1 MSPSQKRLLRAIY
14 RKIAIIGAPLM
25 LTRRGR
31 TRFREYFDDR
41 IIGLFRDDIEAFIR
55 DYPKVWSE
63 EKTLQYLVEHRSS
76 ICRFGDG
83 ELKLMVG
90 ERHKSFQDVNHA
102 LNARLKQVLDSNDP
116 NILIGIHPVR
126 DFDGLGRIWQ
136 KFIIRIGREVLA
148 LLDGQRSY
156 PSMGAFRVLPDHSE
170 AALIERVQLIK
181 QIWQDRK
188 VLLVVGENSRFTFEE
203 VLFNNARSVDF
214 LYAPAK
220 NAFEQ
225 YDDILNRIRDYDP
238 GEYLIMPVLGPTATV
253 LAYDLAKLGYQAI
266 DFGQMPGTFRR
277 AKRKL
282 FGDEDH
288 PLPALTQPKQS
299 T

>member
-25 LTRRGR
+25 LTRSGR
-31 TRFREYFDDR
+31 TRFREHFDDR

-55 DYPKVWSE
+55 NYPEVWSE
-63 EKTLQYLVEHRSS
+63 EKTLQCLVEHRSS

-136 KFIIRIGREVLA
+136 KFIIRIGPKVLA

-203 VLFNNARSVDF
+203 ELFNNARSVDF

>member
-1 MSPSQKRLLRAIY
+1 MSPRMKYALRAIY
-14 RKIAIIGAPLM
+14 RQIAIMGAPLM
-25 LTRRGR
+25 LTRQGR
-31 TRFREYFDDR
+31 TRFREFFDDR
-41 IIGLFRDDIEAFIR
+41 IISLFRPEIEAFIH
-55 DYPKVWSE
+55 DYPEVWSE
-63 EKTLQYLVEHRSS
+63 EQTLRHIIEHRSS

-90 ERHKSFQDVNHA
+90 ERHKSFQDVNPV
-102 LNARLKQVLDSNDP
+102 LNARLAEVLASNDP

-126 DFDGLGRIWQ
+126 DFDSLGRIWH

-170 AALIERVQLIK
+170 EALIERVQLIK
-181 QIWQDRK
+181 RIWQDRK
-188 VLLVVGENSRFTFEE
+188 VLLIVGKGSRFTFEE
-203 VLFNNARSVDF
+203 ELFNNAQSVDF

-220 NAFEQ
+220 NAFAE
-225 YDDILNRIRDYDP
+225 YDDILARIQTHDP
-238 GEYLIMPVLGPTATV
+238 QEYLIMPVLGPTATV

-282 FGDEDH
+282 FGDAKH
-288 PLPALTQPKQS
+288 LLPDL
-299 T
+299 

>member
-14 RKIAIIGAPLM
+14 RKIALIGAPLM

-55 DYPKVWSE
+55 YYPEVWSE
-63 EKTLQYLVEHRSS
+63 EKTLRHLVERRSS

-83 ELKLMVG
+83 EFKLMVG

-102 LNARLKQVLDSNDP
+102 LNARLKQVLDSNEP

-136 KFIIRIGREVLA
+136 KFIIRIGPEVLA
-148 LLDGQRSY
+148 LLDRQRSY

-170 AALIERVQLIK
+170 AALVARVQLIK
-181 QIWQDRK
+181 QIWQDRR

-203 VLFNNARSVDF
+203 ELFNNARSVDF

-225 YDDILNRIRDYDP
+225 YDDIINRIRDYDP
-238 GEYLIMPVLGPTATV
+238 DEYLIMPVLGPTATV

-282 FGDEDH
+282 FGDEEH
-288 PLPALTQPKQS
+288 PLPALTQPKQPA
-299 T
+299 